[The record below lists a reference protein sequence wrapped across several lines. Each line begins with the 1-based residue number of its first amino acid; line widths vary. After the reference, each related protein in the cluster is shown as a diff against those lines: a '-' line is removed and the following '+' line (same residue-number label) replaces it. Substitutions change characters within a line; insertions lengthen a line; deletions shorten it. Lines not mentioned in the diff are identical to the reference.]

1 MNILTALSVIVLLA
15 IPSVN
20 SEPRDF
26 QYDGPGLALITPF
39 SIGIIAVPWGY
50 GSALYIEGGKAAR
63 SIPWHWDE
71 STRCSIPSSCG
82 DSAAICI
89 NRSGLD
95 YIVLFTSDSLLDL
108 YGPFT
113 NGGRAAFDVT
123 GNIWFT
129 ADGFLYRNGIST
141 GIELESHTVSVDPSG
156 SLIVFCDSSDR
167 ICLLN
172 TSSGE
177 SSVLA
182 SDYRFYSPLF
192 VSSEG
197 TVVIVTS
204 TLEGKIVKVSPED
217 GTCTSL
223 AEGSMPFWW
232 KEMEAILYS
241 VTSDDGHTIT
251 SGEIWR
257 VSLDGESQQITFSSG
272 IHEIH
277 PIALD
282 VTVFAIDAI
291 TGSLITVP
299 DR

>member
-1 MNILTALSVIVLLA
+1 MNILNALSVIVLLSV
-15 IPSVN
+15 PSVD

-39 SIGIIAVPWGY
+39 NIGILAVPWDY
-50 GSALYIEGGKAAR
+50 GSALYLEGGKAAR

-71 STRCSIPSSCG
+71 STRCSVPSSCG

-89 NRSGLD
+89 NRNALD

-113 NGGRAAFDVT
+113 NAGMAAFDGF

-141 GIELESHTVSVDPSG
+141 EIELESHTVAVDHSG
-156 SLIVFCDSSDR
+156 SRIAFCDSSDR

-192 VSSEG
+192 VSSGG

-204 TLEGKIVKVSPED
+204 SLEGEIVKVSPDD

-232 KEMEAILYS
+232 KEMGVLLYS

-251 SGEIWR
+251 SGEIWK
-257 VSLDGESQQITFSSG
+257 VSLEGENQQITFSSG
-272 IHEIH
+272 VHEIH

-282 VTVFAIDAI
+282 VAVFAIDAI